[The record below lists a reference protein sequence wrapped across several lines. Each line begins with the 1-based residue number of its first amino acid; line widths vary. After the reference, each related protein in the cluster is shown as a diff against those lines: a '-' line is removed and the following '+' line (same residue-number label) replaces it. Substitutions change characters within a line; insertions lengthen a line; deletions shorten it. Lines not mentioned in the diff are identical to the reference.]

1 MPPRGR
7 GEALRQ
13 AGRLPLELTGVP
25 AIKAISGHTGLAA
38 ARGYLERDGRAL
50 ARDLLH
56 FSRMDESP
64 RQAGLVEA
72 RFDWDVAM
80 DETRRANG
88 NDAPYRGRP
97 ARTYKH
103 YVLSPDPRD
112 GVSLAD
118 LGELAV
124 RWAEE
129 SFPDFQVAIVYHDD
143 NEGHVPHAHVIVNN
157 TNLATGN
164 RLRDP
169 DPGPPERASAG
180 DRAGHGTLALRGQD
194 RRAAPGHAQARLE
207 EELPAGPRRARGGG
221 ALVQGRVLLGRRHPV
236 EGGRQR
242 RHEMDERWLW
252 ACGCLAARGRPL
264 RPRRRPVRP
273 AGTLCLGVPN
283 GPIDPRGGGR
293 GPARRGGKGPCV
305 DWRACREPRI
315 HVARTCY
322 GLAIVVP
329 RTRRCIMRQFF
340 FALGRITLAVLRG
353 FPRVLWAVRVALR
366 AVF

>member
-1 MPPRGR
+1 M
-7 GEALRQ
+7 
-13 AGRLPLELTGVP
+13 P

-38 ARGYLERDGRAL
+38 ARRYLERDGRAL

-56 FSRMDESP
+56 FSRIDKAA
-64 RQAGLVEA
+64 RQSGRGVDAFE
-72 RFDWDVAM
+72 WDVAM
-80 DETRRANG
+80 DDTRRANG
-88 NDAPYRGRP
+88 NDAPWRGRP

-112 GVSLAD
+112 GVSLEE
-118 LGELAV
+118 LRKLAV
-124 RWAEE
+124 CWAEE

-143 NEGHVPHAHVIVNN
+143 NEGHVPHAHVVVNN
-157 TNLATGN
+157 TDLATGN

-169 DPGPPERASAG
+169 DPGLLNGRLQAIARDMGLSHFEGRIDAGHPDTRKRAS
-180 DRAGHGTLALRGQD
+180 RG
-194 RRAAPGHAQARLE
+194 
-207 EELPAGPRRARGGG
+207 ELPEGPRGTHGGG
-221 ALVQGRVLLGRRHPV
+221 ALVQGRVLLGGRHPV

-242 RHEMDERWLW
+242 RHEVDEHWLW

-293 GPARRGGKGPCV
+293 EPARRGGKGPCV

-315 HVARTCY
+315 HAARTCY